1 MSFSFKNNFDKNNSK
16 KNSLPDSIVDE
27 LSTKLPSGLF
37 YQKIDSSTLALSS
50 KENINVDVKLLPDN
64 EMLEILGD
72 KYNMDD
78 VLKLMFN
85 SQRAVNIETKN
96 GKVVVN
102 NNLIDVDLII
112 FSAET
117 ESKGAKLYLLPP
129 KFDEIKPLVIDD
141 GKYKLEIPIK
151 RVPNLSLDEIKIEG
165 DNSYFFVKLF
175 INEKTKKL
183 NFTINYDL
191 SKCDSVL
198 EIVTCLNLYQN
209 LALGKCTVGGRH
221 LNLSGNVKL
230 NDVDMNRLNF
240 WNKVYTIENKLNL
253 CFKPSFNI
261 NGSIYRDVLEIY
273 YSLCEGKILRKKIN
287 ISNLEFKKIEDK
299 TIKDYEDMNGKTLNF
314 FFCSKREISLFD
326 CSKTLYVYNYLCN
339 VVVTNIVDSGKQFNI
354 SFDTKADS
362 IYSIKYYDNLETVKQ
377 PDDDVMKLVNVS
389 KTIEE
394 LEEINE

>member
-1 MSFSFKNNFDKNNSK
+1 MSFSFKNNFDKNDSK
-16 KNSLPDSIVDE
+16 KNSLPDSVVDE
-27 LSTKLPSGLF
+27 LSAKLPSGLF

-85 SQRAVNIETKN
+85 SQRAVIIETKN

-102 NNLIDVDLII
+102 NKLIDVDLII

-165 DNSYFFVKLF
+165 NKSYFFVKLC

-191 SKCDSVL
+191 SKCNSVL

-209 LALGKCTVGGRH
+209 LELGKCTVGGRH
-221 LNLSGNVKL
+221 LYLSENVKL
-230 NDVDMNRLNF
+230 NDVDINRLNF
-240 WNKVYTIENKLNL
+240 WNKVYAIENKLNL
-253 CFKPSFNI
+253 SFKPSFNI
-261 NGSIYRDVLEIY
+261 NGSIYCNVLEIY

-287 ISNLEFKKIEDK
+287 ISNLEFKKLEDK
-299 TIKDYEDMNGKTLNF
+299 TIKDYEDMNGKTINF
-314 FFCSKREISLFD
+314 FFCSKKEIRLFD
-326 CSKTLYVYNYLCN
+326 CSITLYVYNYLCN
-339 VVVTNIVDSGKQFNI
+339 VVVTNIVDSGKQINI
-354 SFDTKADS
+354 SFDTRADS
-362 IYSIKYYDNLETVKQ
+362 IYSIKYYDNLESVKQ
-377 PDDDVMKLVNVS
+377 PDDDVIKLVNDS

-394 LEEINE
+394 LEEIN